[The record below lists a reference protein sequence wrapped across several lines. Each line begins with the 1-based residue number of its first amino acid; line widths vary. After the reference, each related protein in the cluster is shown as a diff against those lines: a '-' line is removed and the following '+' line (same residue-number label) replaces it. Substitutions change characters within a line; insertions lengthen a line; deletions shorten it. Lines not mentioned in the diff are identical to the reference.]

1 MNNNEQLKK
10 LNRRPVEY
18 SKLQLPDAEEA
29 ALGAILLEPSAA
41 PGLLRKLDKSMFADL
56 RNQRIYEA
64 MRILN
69 ADSVVPDEA
78 ALIQKLK
85 KDGKEALDEAGGVCH
100 VTSLVD
106 KIESVANFSHY
117 QNQLK
122 DYSGRRAIFQHGH
135 ELLCMIGDAHLE
147 SSDILKKFN
156 ENVSRTL
163 KQSISGRSLIQLVNP
178 VEAVKYVPDEGV
190 LLVGDQHI
198 IRGSITVIGGAAG
211 IGKSRAATALAV
223 AGVTQQDWF
232 GLTVHTQ
239 FKTLII
245 QAENGPT
252 RLRSEYYDLPV
263 EDMRDFVRISYPP
276 RCGLAFDDPKFQ
288 AAILEHCEE
297 FDPDVIIIDP
307 WNRAT
312 SGDTQQDYSEAF
324 ENILRSLPNNPP
336 ATIIIAHTKKP
347 RDGENK
353 MGRETLHELS
363 GSHILGSAPRSV
375 FVMKAASNDPQNNR
389 VVWQNPKNND
399 GQMSKKSAW
408 HRKNGLF
415 APCPDFDWNGY
426 ENSSDKQ
433 TKCTIDALE
442 TVFKSGDGKLERKF
456 AAEQLGEIT
465 GLGKSACY
473 NALKPDGKF
482 ADYIAQDGDLLVWVD
497 SQETQ
502 IPLSNSTST

>member
-1 MNNNEQLKK
+1 
-10 LNRRPVEY
+10 
-18 SKLQLPDAEEA
+18 
-29 ALGAILLEPSAA
+29 LE
-41 PGLLRKLDKSMFADL
+41 
-56 RNQRIYEA
+56 
-64 MRILN
+64 
-69 ADSVVPDEA
+69 
-78 ALIQKLK
+78 
-85 KDGKEALDEAGGVCH
+85 EAGGVCH

-178 VEAVKYVPDEGV
+178 VEAVDYVPDEGV

-198 IRGSITVIGGAAG
+198 VRGDFFVIGGPAG
-211 IGKSRAATALAV
+211 IGKSRAATALAL
-223 AGVTQQDWF
+223 AGATQQDWF
-232 GLTVHTQ
+232 GLKVHTQ
-239 FKTLII
+239 FKTMII
-245 QAENGPT
+245 QNENNQS
-252 RLRSEYYDLPV
+252 RLASEYRDLPV
-263 EDMRDFVRISYPP
+263 EEMRDFVLISKPP
-276 RCGLAFDDPKFQ
+276 KCGLAFGDSKFQ
-288 AAILEHCEE
+288 AAITEHCES
-297 FDPDVIIIDP
+297 FNPDIVIIDP
-307 WNRAT
+307 WGRTT
-312 SGDTQQDYSEAF
+312 SGDTKQDYSEGF
-324 ENILRSLPNNPP
+324 DNIYSCMPGEPGP
-336 ATIIIAHTKKP
+336 AIGIVAHTKKP
-347 RDGENK
+347 KDSEKK
-353 MGRETLHELS
+353 MGRDALHELS
-363 GSHILGSAPRSV
+363 GSFMLGAVPRSV
-375 FVMKAASNDPQNNR
+375 FVMYAATNDPQDNL
-389 VVWQNPKNND
+389 VIWQNAKNSD
-399 GQMSKKSAW
+399 GAMSPTSAW

-473 NALKPDGKF
+473 NALRTDGKF

-497 SQETQ
+497 YQKTQ